1 MLRQTLTS
9 LTSAYILRPKNC
21 HSTAQKNAHR
31 GAAENYTG
39 LGENYKALRKN
50 YKALRKNY
58 KALGFARFRPISRAG
73 VPKKQEEALRS
84 GYFLHLAYCKDTKFF
99 AQVQM
104 RLFAF

>member
-1 MLRQTLTS
+1 MR
-9 LTSAYILRPKNC
+9 
-21 HSTAQKNAHR
+21 R

-58 KALGFARFRPISRAG
+58 KALRKNYKALSFAHFRPISRAD

>member
-1 MLRQTLTS
+1 MSRQTLTS
-9 LTSAYILRPKNC
+9 LTFAYILRPKKC
-21 HSTAQKNAHR
+21 HSAAQKNTR
-31 GAAENYTG
+31 LGAAENYTG

-50 YKALRKNY
+50 YKALRKYY
-58 KALGFARFRPISRAG
+58 KALSFAHFRPISRAG